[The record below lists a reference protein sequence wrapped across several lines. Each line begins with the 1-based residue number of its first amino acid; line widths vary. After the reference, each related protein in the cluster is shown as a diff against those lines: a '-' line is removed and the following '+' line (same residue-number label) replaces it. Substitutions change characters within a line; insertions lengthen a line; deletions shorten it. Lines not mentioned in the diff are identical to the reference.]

1 MTCGPLA
8 QAGDCLTLEPWGG
21 GASPPEPHKGVRGT
35 GWGALGR
42 RTSPSPPHMPTR
54 LVKQRRASPQLC
66 RQNPRHLL
74 SAQLAHSAASASGRR
89 RSGSVVRVCVCGH
102 MRVCGHMCVFS
113 FRSSC
118 ITGYCKTPS
127 VAPCAGPVGPCRLPN
142 VHVALCMF

>member
-1 MTCGPLA
+1 M
-8 QAGDCLTLEPWGG
+8 
-21 GASPPEPHKGVRGT
+21 GVC
-35 GWGALGR
+35 
-42 RTSPSPPHMPTR
+42 
-54 LVKQRRASPQLC
+54 VC
-66 RQNPRHLL
+66 
-74 SAQLAHSAASASGRR
+74 
-89 RSGSVVRVCVCGH
+89 VCVCGH